1 MVAVCFTVISSL
13 DFYGLHA
20 VADLDL
26 VDDVHATD
34 HAPERRVL
42 AVEMIG
48 RAQHDVELAPRRVGI
63 VLARHAEHAPVELAI
78 VELGLDRVPRA
89 AGPHL
94 RMVHRERLR
103 LRVAELDDESG
114 LDAVKALAVVEPR

>member
-1 MVAVCFTVISSL
+1 MVAVCFTMVSSVDL
-13 DFYGLHA
+13 YRLHA

-26 VDDVHATD
+26 VDDVHALD
-34 HAPERRVL
+34 HAPERCVL

-48 RAQHDVELAPRRVGI
+48 RAEHDVELAPRRVGI
-63 VLARHAEHAPVELAI
+63 VLARHAEHPPVELAV

-89 AGPHL
+89 AGTHL

-103 LRVAELDDESG
+103 LRVSELDDESG
-114 LDAVKALAVVEPR
+114 LDAVEALAVV